1 MTSTTAAPIPAPPA
15 SLLDG
20 VEIPSPSARGASSP
34 TRAWRLSSLALIT
47 LPWLILYFGGIFT
60 PGLLDDVDSV
70 YIEVA
75 REMLLRHD
83 FVTPFIDGIR
93 FFDKPP
99 LMYWLAAGS
108 MHLFGIHDWAARLPL
123 ALGVLALLV
132 AVYALGIRLFA
143 AISPAHAPD
152 RGGLYAALAMAL
164 SIGPWLYT
172 RFFIPDILIA
182 LWMTLAVHLFL
193 LALDRACAQPDLIT
207 PPLSQSAPSGRH
219 PERSEGPLYFETH
232 DSPQPTGAPFRR
244 AAAGWGTR
252 MSAPPLLPML
262 GFAAVLAL
270 SVLTKGL
277 IGLVFPI
284 AFALLYL
291 AFTRQL
297 SLLRNLKLLPA
308 TLTFLALAL
317 PWHILAAL
325 RNPAIAMP
333 SGVGLP
339 PKAGWAWFYLY
350 NEHIA
355 RFLGRRIPH
364 DYGQVPIPI
373 FWLLLILWLFP
384 WAAFL
389 FTAVIAA
396 IKHLRSRP
404 ARSHPP
410 TITRHRDFVPCRI
423 DEACLALLLWA
434 GIILGFFTIS
444 SRQEY
449 YHLPALPA
457 LALLV
462 GGLLSAADAPR
473 FNALPFTADPL
484 RRTLRASLFGLVPIG
499 AVLFL
504 VCGYF
509 ALFAPAP
516 RPGVSLNN
524 LLSSNPALY
533 NLSLGHVFDLTGSAM
548 GFFRWPLTV
557 VALSAL
563 VLGPIQHLIRTGAA
577 GKLRAPKP
585 GRTFAAN
592 LLLAAATTGM
602 LLAAHSAYVRFN
614 PILGSK
620 DIALAINA
628 QKLPGDL
635 ILIDGELTSGSSL
648 LFYTRQPALLVNGR
662 VNGPWFGSFWPGS
675 SWPAGSW
682 PGSSGIDGLPSIFL
696 SDQDL
701 ARLWRG
707 PHRIFLLTY
716 NAPQRTRSLTTI
728 APVHDLLD
736 SGGKTLLSNR

>member
-1 MTSTTAAPIPAPPA
+1 MAGA
-15 SLLDG
+15 
-20 VEIPSPSARGASSP
+20 EISSP
-34 TRAWRLSSLALIT
+34 TLRGTSSASRSWRFSSLALIT
-47 LPWLILYFGGIFT
+47 LPWLILYLGGIFT

-70 YIEVA
+70 YIEIA

-83 FVTPFIDGIR
+83 YVTPFVDGIR

-108 MHLFGIHDWAARLPL
+108 MNIFGVHDWAARLPL
-123 ALGVLALLV
+123 ALGVLALLF

-172 RFFIPDILIA
+172 RFYIPDILIA

-193 LALDRACAQPDLIT
+193 IALDRADARANARIT
-207 PPLSQSAPSGRH
+207 TNP
-219 PERSEGPLYFETH
+219 
-232 DSPQPTGAPFRR
+232 GAPFMAQSHRDMSGIAMPGAPAVREANGRDRR
-244 AAAGWGTR
+244 SSR
-252 MSAPPLLPML
+252 SSLLPML
-262 GFAAVLAL
+262 GFAAVVAL
-270 SVLTKGL
+270 GVLTKGL
-277 IGLVFPI
+277 IGLVFPL
-284 AFALLYL
+284 AFAILYL
-291 AFTRQL
+291 AVTRQL
-297 SLLRNLKLLPA
+297 QLLRKLSPIPA
-308 TLTFLALAL
+308 TLAFLAIAL

-333 SGVGLP
+333 AGVGLP
-339 PKAGWAWFYLY
+339 SKAGWAWFYLY
-350 NEHIA
+350 NEHVA

-364 DYGQVPIPI
+364 DYGQVPIPL

-389 FTAVIAA
+389 LTAVIGAV
-396 IKHLRSRP
+396 KQLRDGHT
-404 ARSHPP
+404 RSHPP
-410 TITRHRDFVPCRI
+410 EIPRNRILVPFRI
-423 DEACLALLLWA
+423 NEALWALLLWA
-434 GIILGFFTIS
+434 GIILGFFTLS

-462 GGLLSAADAPR
+462 GGLLAAADSAPLAKIR
-473 FNALPFTADPL
+473 FAQNARL
-484 RRTLRASLFGLVPIG
+484 RALRASLYGLVPIG
-499 AVLFL
+499 TVLFL
-504 VCGYF
+504 ICGYF

-516 RPGVSLNN
+516 RPGTTLND

-548 GFFRWPLTV
+548 GFFRWPLTI
-557 VALSAL
+557 VAISAL
-563 VLGPIQHLIRTGAA
+563 VLGPIQHLVRKSAADKAGPPLRGAS
-577 GKLRAPKP
+577 RS
-585 GRTFAAN
+585 FIAN

-602 LLAAHSAYVRFN
+602 LLAAHSGYVRFN

-620 DIALAINA
+620 DIAESINA
-628 QKLPGDL
+628 QMRPGDL

-648 LFYTRQPALLVNGR
+648 LFYTRQPAYLVNGR
-662 VNGPWFGSFWPGS
+662 VNGPWFGGFWPGS
-675 SWPAGSW
+675 SAP
-682 PGSSGIDGLPSIFL
+682 DGLPSIFL
-696 SDQDL
+696 SDEDL
-701 ARLWRG
+701 SRLWRG

-716 NAPQRTRSLTTI
+716 HPNERQQFLTPQG
-728 APVHDLLD
+728 PVLDVLD
-736 SGGKTLLSNR
+736 SGGKTLLSNQR

>member
-1 MTSTTAAPIPAPPA
+1 MPRETIRQTSRVTSATAAPIPGPPA

-20 VEIPSPSARGASSP
+20 VEIPSPITRGIAPRS
-34 TRAWRLSSLALIT
+34 WRFSSLALIT

-123 ALGVLALLV
+123 ALGVLALLF

-193 LALDRACAQPDLIT
+193 IALDGARIT
-207 PPLSQSAPSGRH
+207 TTP
-219 PERSEGPLYFETH
+219 
-232 DSPQPTGAPFRR
+232 GAPF
-244 AAAGWGTR
+244 TR
-252 MSAPPLLPML
+252 GISRVGGVTLPML

-277 IGLVFPI
+277 IGLIFPI
-284 AFALLYL
+284 VFAILYL

-297 SLLRNLKLLPA
+297 RLLRNLKLLPA
-308 TLTFLALAL
+308 TITFLAIAL

-339 PKAGWAWFYLY
+339 AKAGWAWFYLY

-389 FTAVIAA
+389 PTAVISA

-410 TITRHRDFVPCRI
+410 TVTRHGDFVPYRI
-423 DEACLALLLWA
+423 NEACLALLLWA

-524 LLSSNPALY
+524 LLSSNPTLY

-628 QKLPGDL
+628 QKRPGDL

-675 SWPAGSW
+675 FW

-716 NAPQRTRSLTTI
+716 NATQRTRSLTTI

>member
-1 MTSTTAAPIPAPPA
+1 MTFTTAVSNPP
-15 SLLDG
+15 L
-20 VEIPSPSARGASSP
+20 SARGRISASRS
-34 TRAWRLSSLALIT
+34 WRWSSLGLIT
-47 LPWLILYFGGIFT
+47 LPWLILQFGGIFS

-70 YIEVA
+70 YIEIA
-75 REMLLRHD
+75 REMMLRHNY
-83 FVTPFIDGIR
+83 VTPFIDGIR

-99 LMYWLAAGS
+99 LMYWMAAGG
-108 MHLFGIHDWAARLPL
+108 MHLFGVHDWAARLPL
-123 ALGVLALLV
+123 ALGVLALLF

-164 SIGPWLYT
+164 SLGPYLYT
-172 RFFIPDILIA
+172 RFYIPDILIA

-193 LALDRACAQPDLIT
+193 IALDRARASTAIT
-207 PPLSQSAPSGRH
+207 PTPGAPPSASAGRQGGVSRVEAREKRPAAKSPGAPSV
-219 PERSEGPLYFETH
+219 RSPGSLASLLARVKA
-232 DSPQPTGAPFRR
+232 D
-244 AAAGWGTR
+244 GWVRTISG
-252 MSAPPLLPML
+252 SPLLPML
-262 GFAAVLAL
+262 GFALILAL

-277 IGLVFPI
+277 IGIVFPL

-291 AFTRQL
+291 AFTREL
-297 SLLRNLKLLPA
+297 LLLRKLSIIPS
-308 TLTFLALAL
+308 TLLFLAIAL

-333 SGVGLP
+333 TGLGLP
-339 PKAGWAWFYLY
+339 SRAGWAWFYLY

-364 DYGQVPIPI
+364 DYGQVPIPL
-373 FWLLLILWLFP
+373 FWLLLLLWLFP
-384 WAAFL
+384 WTAFL
-389 FTAVIAA
+389 PSAVLGA
-396 IKHLRSRP
+396 IKQLRF
-404 ARSHPP
+404 ARDAR
-410 TITRHRDFVPCRI
+410 TRLNQ
-423 DEACLALLLWA
+423 ASLALLLWA

-462 GGLLSAADAPR
+462 GGLLAAADRAVAPSPIP
-473 FNALPFTADPL
+473 FADNAPQRVL
-484 RRTLRASLFGLVPIG
+484 RGSLFFLVPVG
-499 AVLFL
+499 TLLFL

-509 ALFAPAP
+509 ALTAPRP
-516 RPGVSLNN
+516 RPGVTLND

-533 NLSLGHVFDLTGSAM
+533 NLSLGHIFDLTGSAM

-563 VLGPIQHLIRTGAA
+563 VLGPIQHLLRRHSSGLD
-577 GKLRAPKP
+577 KLS
-585 GRTFAAN
+585 RTFPAN
-592 LLLAAATTGM
+592 LLLAAAMTAI
-602 LLAAHSAYVRFN
+602 LVAAHEGYVRFN
-614 PILGSK
+614 PILGSR

-628 QKLPGDL
+628 QKRPGDL

-662 VNGPWFGSFWPGS
+662 INGPWFGSFFPNA
-675 SWPAGSW
+675 PH
-682 PGSSGIDGLPSIFL
+682 IFL
-696 SDQDL
+696 DDKALRQMWS
-701 ARLWRG
+701 G

-716 NAPQRTRSLTTI
+716 NPTTRQRDLAPSG
-728 APVHDLLD
+728 PVIDLAD
-736 SGGKTLLSNR
+736 SGGKTLLTNR